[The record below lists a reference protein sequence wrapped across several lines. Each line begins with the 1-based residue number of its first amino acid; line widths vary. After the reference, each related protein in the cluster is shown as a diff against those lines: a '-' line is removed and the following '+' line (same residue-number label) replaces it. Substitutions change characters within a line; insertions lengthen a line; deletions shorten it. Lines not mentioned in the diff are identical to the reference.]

1 MVKPVVLK
9 KKIRFVIIITNRKAV
24 IIMTYLEAGIEV
36 LKIIEMNGYE
46 AFFVGGFVRDYILG
60 VESNDIDITTNAL
73 PSEMSN
79 IFKIVN
85 TGIKYNSVTIIY
97 EGYSFEITTYR
108 LEGTY
113 IDYRHPTYEVGKT
126 LADDLKRRDFT
137 INAMAMDKDLNV
149 IDLFGGLEDLKNK
162 IIRTVYEPQKRFT
175 EDALRMLR
183 ATYFSGKL
191 NFTIEYETLNAM
203 KKCSHLVQNLSND
216 RIAWELEKL
225 INSKYQNV
233 GIKYLIE
240 CNIAPYLSDFKNAI
254 FLYNEKQLE
263 HINWID
269 FLGIA
274 YYKKPEDLVNVHLK
288 SNISSTVRDAIL
300 LAKQVSKNE
309 FNRLLIFEHGLQV
322 CLTANNINL
331 ILLNSKDKSTFI
343 SKENDSL
350 PIHSMSDLAIKGQD
364 ILENIKLNDNR
375 MIGEILKEIMRLV
388 ILEELEN
395 NKQCILKYI
404 KEHY

>member
-1 MVKPVVLK
+1 
-9 KKIRFVIIITNRKAV
+9 
-24 IIMTYLEAGIEV
+24 MTYLEAGIEV

-97 EGYSFEITTYR
+97 EGYSFEVTTYR
-108 LEGTY
+108 LEGAY

-137 INAMAMDKDLNV
+137 INAMAMDKNLNV
-149 IDLFGGLEDLKNK
+149 IDLFGGLDDLKNK

-183 ATYFSGKL
+183 ATYFSAKL
-191 NFTIEYETLNAM
+191 NFIIEIETLNAM
-203 KKCSHLVQNLSND
+203 KKCSHLVQKLSND

-225 INSKYQNV
+225 INSKYQNI

-240 CNIAPYLSDFKNAI
+240 CNIALYLGDFKDAI
-254 FLYNEKQLE
+254 YLCYEKQFK
-263 HINWID
+263 HIDWVE
-269 FLGIA
+269 FLGIS
-274 YYKKPEDLVNVHLK
+274 YYKNPDDLVDIHLK
-288 SNISSTVRDAIL
+288 TNISSTVRNAIL
-300 LAKQVSKNE
+300 LAKEISKNE
-309 FNRLLIFEHGLQV
+309 FNRMIIFEQGLQV
-322 CLTANNINL
+322 CLIANNLNVMIHNCKDNSAL
-331 ILLNSKDKSTFI
+331 II
-343 SKENDSL
+343 KENNAL
-350 PIHSMSDLAIKGQD
+350 VIHSMSNLAIKGQD
-364 ILENIKLNDNR
+364 ILENIELRDNR
-375 MIGEILKEIMRLV
+375 MISEILKEVMRLV
-388 ILEELEN
+388 ILEKLEN
-395 NKQCILKYI
+395 NKQCIIKYI
-404 KEHY
+404 KTHY